1 MCMHQTEAEGS
12 PPASNASLFP
22 NFLHPFSH
30 LLFQNI
36 LTDAYIQCHDLCLA
50 LEMQRVTN
58 TEHVETRTKTGGRM
72 WWREPGFGGCLLSL
86 LLPRNHC
93 SLRSIPRVKRASEG
107 LGWGITESTDG
118 KQLGVELSADP
129 VGGH

>member
-36 LTDAYIQCHDLCLA
+36 LTDTYIQCHDLCLA

-72 WWREPGFGGCLLSL
+72 WWREPGFGGCLLAL

-93 SLRSIPRVKRASEG
+93 SLRSIPRV
-107 LGWGITESTDG
+107 
-118 KQLGVELSADP
+118 
-129 VGGH
+129 